1 MTMTAAL
8 PQIRPISDL
17 RTRLNEIENLARET
31 QEPIIMTKNGTASLV
46 VIDSDAYN
54 DHLQHERAVRKLREA
69 EIEEKYRPEAV
80 SYDDVKNRVDLL
92 LEAVGHLDAHN

>member
-54 DHLQHERAVRKLREA
+54 DHLQHERAVRKHREA
-69 EIEEKYRPEAV
+69 DIEEKYRPGAV